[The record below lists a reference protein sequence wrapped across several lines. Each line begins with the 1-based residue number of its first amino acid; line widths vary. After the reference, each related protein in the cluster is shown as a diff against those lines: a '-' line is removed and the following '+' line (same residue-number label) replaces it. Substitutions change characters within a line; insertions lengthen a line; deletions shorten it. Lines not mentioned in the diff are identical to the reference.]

1 MYAIT
6 IKLCVYDG
14 LVNFYLQISSFLLLP
29 HRRWW
34 EVMFSPVSIDI
45 IMSMNNFLAPIP
57 SPIVTKIR
65 QSYRWPQGWLN
76 FGRSRSVGN
85 QWLIDETQVPSN
97 HTDIVVTDVTYQP
110 AVKYFVILQSR
121 VYVSNYV
128 RHLPQRSIL
137 VGTIILFTDDVARDF
152 VWFYCQP
159 SQRESMFADGALAAG
174 IGMTRTCSRRLQ

>member
-1 MYAIT
+1 
-6 IKLCVYDG
+6 
-14 LVNFYLQISSFLLLP
+14 
-29 HRRWW
+29 
-34 EVMFSPVSIDI
+34 
-45 IMSMNNFLAPIP
+45 
-57 SPIVTKIR
+57 
-65 QSYRWPQGWLN
+65 
-76 FGRSRSVGN
+76 
-85 QWLIDETQVPSN
+85 LIDETQVPSN
-97 HTDIVVTDVTYQP
+97 HTDIVVTDVTYQPAVKYVTDVTYQP

>member
-1 MYAIT
+1 MGGYVFAGVDRYYYVYEQLPGANSKSDCHQNSSIIPLAT
-6 IKLCVYDG
+6 GVIKFWK
-14 LVNFYLQISSFLLLP
+14 VNVGGEP
-29 HRRWW
+29 
-34 EVMFSPVSIDI
+34 MID
-45 IMSMNNFLAPIP
+45 
-57 SPIVTKIR
+57 
-65 QSYRWPQGWLN
+65 
-76 FGRSRSVGN
+76 
-85 QWLIDETQVPSN
+85 WLIDETQVPSN